1 MEGLR
6 GLARDVNSF
15 ILRLNNLVRSDAESV
30 FQDESLPMI
39 RSTLCLSL
47 ALVLLPQAA
56 QANDIVDFLKAIS
69 GPSPRVQAGHG
80 RPIDTRGRPVA
91 NQRVTDRQARL
102 TSPPY
107 GRSARLPSHA
117 VINRRDAAKQ
127 RALVK
132 SRANL
137 GRTRTTGLRGSGI
150 SFHVSIGNSV
160 PVVHESVARPVLKPL
175 ATAPHPVAPLQ
186 VAPVPGS
193 PLPALPLPALSQP
206 PVPLPAVPLSSIPL
220 SSIPQPGSFDHLPHQ
235 LGQVVTCPVPV
246 FTQVQIKS
254 VDEIAPHA
262 VPTRVAVRDPNLGR
276 FRSCVEQLVYVE
288 VLAPPY
294 PAQRVRVSPCRTRIR
309 LDYGRYEVTIKSGN
323 GVVTVEYN
331 D

>member
-69 GPSPRVQAGHG
+69 GSSSRVQAGHG

-91 NQRVTDRQARL
+91 NQRVTDRQGRL

-193 PLPALPLPALSQP
+193 PLPALPLPA
-206 PVPLPAVPLSSIPL
+206 VPL

-254 VDEIAPHA
+254 VGEIAPHA